1 MTAIV
6 PDTLQGALIVSV
18 IDFFLSFVIISGIG
32 VVLALF
38 PLLNRVAQFRWRTQ
52 PAGVGTHVKRV
63 APERKVAPPDRAA
76 DEPTDEDIAAIAAA
90 VLVVL
95 DGAPHRILH
104 IEPSPRSGWAAAGRV
119 AHHASHTPS
128 HPKP

>member
-38 PLLNRVAQFRWRTQ
+38 PLLNRLAQFRIGAQ
-52 PAGVGTHVKRV
+52 PAAATGHDKSGPSSGKAVI
-63 APERKVAPPDRAA
+63 PDKGGEMV
-76 DEPTDEDIAAIAAA
+76 DQDDIAAIAAA
-90 VLVVL
+90 VLVVM
-95 DGAPHRILH
+95 DGTPHRILH
-104 IEPSPRSGWAAAGRV
+104 IEPSQRSGGWVSEGRV
-119 AHHASHTPS
+119 AHHGSHI
-128 HPKP
+128 PKS